1 MDINVPLITS
11 ISAILISIIGSY
23 LAYALGKKRLKFDG
37 DVYSNG
43 KATRDATL
51 VTQYSSAAQSAAESL
66 TKAMTMN
73 KTLQE
78 EVSGLKIEISNAS
91 LALTEKTLALT
102 ERITI
107 VEANLVKA
115 ADEIS
120 ILLAERLVWMKGASQ
135 LHTQLED
142 NKIEPCWELPII
154 SVERRKVT
162 GTSTTTNKRR
172 KGD

>member
-1 MDINVPLITS
+1 MDISVPLITS
-11 ISAILISIIGSY
+11 VSAILISIIGSY

-43 KATRDATL
+43 KTTRDAAL
-51 VTQYSSAAQSAAESL
+51 VTQYSDAAQSAAESL
-66 TKAMTMN
+66 TKAMTIN

-135 LHTQLED
+135 LHAQLED
-142 NKIEPCWELPII
+142 NKITPCWELPI

-162 GTSTTTNKRR
+162 RTTTHRRR